1 MVDDVPI
8 NRLLLRQMLLLECP
22 KAHITEAIHGADA
35 LQAMR
40 PINAEDVLLHD
51 GRVDDGRVLGVFCSD
66 KRVDLT
72 PGQILDGVKEILHG
86 YFLC

>member
-1 MVDDVPI
+1 LQVQGLLVRSGVGVD
-8 NRLLLRQMLLLECP
+8 LH
-22 KAHITEAIHGADA
+22 AHA

-40 PINAEDVLLHD
+40 SIDAEDVLLHD